1 MIARLVEHAAAAPSP
16 HSTLDIW
23 YQGGAMARLGEQQT
37 AFANR
42 SEPYLIGIEANWE
55 EETGSDGN
63 VRWVRDVFADLQ
75 SFSRGGVYLNFP
87 GFLEEGERLMRA
99 GHGRNYER
107 LVAVKTKYDPTNLFR
122 LNPNIAPS
130 S

>member
-1 MIARLVEHAAAAPSP
+1 
-16 HSTLDIW
+16 
-23 YQGGAMARLGEQQT
+23 MARLGEQQT

-55 EETGSDGN
+55 EETGSDEN

-87 GFLEEGERLMRA
+87 GFLEEGERLMRE
-99 GHGRNYER
+99 GYGRNYDR
-107 LVAVKTKYDPTNLFR
+107 LVEVKTKYDPTNLFR
-122 LNPNIAPS
+122 LNPNIAPRS
-130 S
+130 